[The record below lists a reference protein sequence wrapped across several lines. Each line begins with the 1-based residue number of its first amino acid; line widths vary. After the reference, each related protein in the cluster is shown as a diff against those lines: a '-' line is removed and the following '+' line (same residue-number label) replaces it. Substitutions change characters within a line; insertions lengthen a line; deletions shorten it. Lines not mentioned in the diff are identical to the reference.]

1 MHTLTAAMAA
11 CTFAAAAWALGQP
24 TPSASCL
31 PPVAG
36 TAGVVTPSPLPSQA
50 HGYRPSVPTEF
61 PGP

>member
-11 CTFAAAAWALGQP
+11 CTFAFGAWALGQP
-24 TPSASCL
+24 TPPASCL
-31 PPVAG
+31 PAAP
-36 TAGVVTPSPLPSQA
+36 TAAPVTPSPLPSQA